1 MHNAELG
8 ATMKVKVTQ
17 SCMTLCDPME
27 SLLPHGVSSPWNSP
41 GQNTGVGSLSLLQG
55 IFPTQGL
62 NPGLLNCR
70 WILYQLSHKGS
81 PIILEW
87 VAYLFSS
94 KSSWPRWLSWQRI
107 RLQSGR
113 PRFILWVGKIPWRGE
128 RLLTPVF
135 WPGEFHGAYS
145 LWGHKKLDMT
155 ERLSLH
161 FTSPALQV
169 DSLPTELSGKEEQQK

>member
-17 SCMTLCDPME
+17 SCMTLCDPMQCTV
-27 SLLPHGVSSPWNSP
+27 HGI
-41 GQNTGVGSLSLLQG
+41 LQG

-62 NPGLLNCR
+62 NQCLLHCR
-70 WILYQLSHKGS
+70 WILYQLSHQGS

-94 KSSWPRWLSWQRI
+94 KSSRPRWLSWQRI

-113 PRFILWVGKIPWRGE
+113 PKFIPWVGKIPWRGE
-128 RLLTPVF
+128 RLPTPVF
-135 WPGEFHGAYS
+135 WPGEFHGVYS
-145 LWGHKKLDMT
+145 LWGHKKSDMT
-155 ERLSLH
+155 E
-161 FTSPALQV
+161 
-169 DSLPTELSGKEEQQK
+169 